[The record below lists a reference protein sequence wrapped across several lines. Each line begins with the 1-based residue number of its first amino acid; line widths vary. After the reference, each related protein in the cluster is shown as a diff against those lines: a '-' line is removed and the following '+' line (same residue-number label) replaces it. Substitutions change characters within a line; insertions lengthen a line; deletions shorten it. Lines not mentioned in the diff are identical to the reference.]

1 MQLRLKLKKT
11 ENMKNYMSHLMIQKF
26 EDVST
31 LRKIDKLGRGTSI
44 VFGAFGQFWDKW
56 VAQPNSRL
64 TKWYKST
71 NHSDK

>member
-44 VFGAFGQFWDKW
+44 VFGAFGQF
-56 VAQPNSRL
+56 
-64 TKWYKST
+64 
-71 NHSDK
+71 